1 MNLFTTIL
9 SRFVGQDDWDG
20 VVGWGMFGG
29 PLTGN
34 IKKAE
39 LLLEEHLITG
49 RTAMKCVSS
58 AITRAQ
64 GLKIIRKM
72 YV

>member
-1 MNLFTTIL
+1 
-9 SRFVGQDDWDG
+9 
-20 VVGWGMFGG
+20 MFGG

-49 RTAMKCVSS
+49 RTAMKCVISNN
-58 AITRAQ
+58 Q
-64 GLKIIRKM
+64 GTGFKNYSQNVRLIDF
-72 YV
+72 

>member
-1 MNLFTTIL
+1 
-9 SRFVGQDDWDG
+9 
-20 VVGWGMFGG
+20 MFGG

-58 AITRAQ
+58 ATTRAQ
-64 GLKIIRKM
+64 GLKLFAKCTSD
-72 YV
+72 

>member
-1 MNLFTTIL
+1 
-9 SRFVGQDDWDG
+9 
-20 VVGWGMFGG
+20 MFGG

-58 AITRAQ
+58 AITRAH